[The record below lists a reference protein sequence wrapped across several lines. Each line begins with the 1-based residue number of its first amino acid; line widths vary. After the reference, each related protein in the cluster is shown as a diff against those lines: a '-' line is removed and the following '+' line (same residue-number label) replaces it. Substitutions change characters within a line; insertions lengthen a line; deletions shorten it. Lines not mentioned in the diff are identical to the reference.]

1 MKVEQNTPNDERA
14 ALLFSSIRS
23 CCCTFRS
30 GSWSRFTLLT
40 VSPSHVRPGR
50 WHRGSCQQTDLS
62 RCGPELHSYPGP
74 IGVSKTI
81 EFRRSTRRA
90 MGRMHS
96 SPANFLHLPVYRFIA
111 RLGKKL
117 IHDHRLRL
125 CKGWMSGC
133 PLRPTRSRDDFLHSC
148 RFVWQ

>member
-30 GSWSRFTLLT
+30 GLGSRFTPLT

-50 WHRGSCQQTDLS
+50 WHRVSCQQTDFS
-62 RCGPELHSYPGP
+62 RCGPELHSYSGLR
-74 IGVSKTI
+74 VSWTNRCI
-81 EFRRSTRRA
+81 EDDRIPAFNQGEDPVA

-96 SPANFLHLPVYRFIA
+96 SPAKFLHLPVYRFMA
-111 RLGKKL
+111 
-117 IHDHRLRL
+117 
-125 CKGWMSGC
+125 
-133 PLRPTRSRDDFLHSC
+133 
-148 RFVWQ
+148 